1 MAGSL
6 SSTTF
11 PGETAKYRRAGSRLL
26 LAEIKLRRQIEAVAE
41 QRRGLPLGG
50 QVKTDYLFD
59 PSSSGDKDFK
69 TVRLSELFAPG
80 KRTLFIYNFMFPET
94 VGSMT
99 PCPSCTSIIDP
110 IACASRHVLQRINFA
125 ILAQAPTEKV

>member
-11 PGETAKYRRAGSRLL
+11 PGETAEYRRARNRLL

-41 QRRGLPLGG
+41 QRRGLPLRG

-59 PSSSGDKDFK
+59 ASSSGDKDFK
-69 TVRLSELFAPG
+69 TVRLSALFAPG
-80 KRTLFIYNFMFPET
+80 QPTLFIYNFMFPAT
-94 VGSMT
+94 GRSVT
-99 PCPSCTSIIDP
+99 PCPCCTSLLD
-110 IACASRHVLQRINFA
+110 
-125 ILAQAPTEKV
+125 